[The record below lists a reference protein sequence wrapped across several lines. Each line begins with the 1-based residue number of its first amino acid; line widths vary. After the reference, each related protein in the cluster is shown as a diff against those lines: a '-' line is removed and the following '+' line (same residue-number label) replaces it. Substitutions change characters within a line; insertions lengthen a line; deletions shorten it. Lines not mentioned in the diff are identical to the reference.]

1 MFNGKAFTLIELIV
15 VVSIIALLAAVA
27 IPKYGELLEKAN
39 LGATLGNLSTI
50 RSAISMYNANN
61 FIFPSSIDPV
71 SCIGFKE
78 FIGEAVP
85 YVKAKRPYSNP
96 PYGNSVTLGNAI
108 PDTMGSGWYYNNSA
122 GYVYI
127 NSIANDIEGKS
138 YTIY

>member
-1 MFNGKAFTLIELIV
+1 MLKQKAFTLIELIV

-61 FIFPSSIDPV
+61 FSFPSSIDPA
-71 SCIGFKE
+71 SCIAFKE
-78 FIGEAVP
+78 FIGETIP

-96 PYGNSVTLGNAI
+96 PYGNNVTLGTAI
-108 PDTMGSGWYYNNSA
+108 PNTMGSGWYYDYST

-138 YTIY
+138 YTTY